1 MPTLLVVHH
10 TASPTVDDL
19 LEAVLSGARHEEV
32 VGVDVVVRA
41 ALAATVADVLTAD
54 GILLGTPANMG
65 YMSGALKHFFD
76 TVYYPVR
83 REKAGLPYGLF
94 VHGNDDTTGA
104 VRSVERLA
112 TGLGWV
118 AAAPVVTVVGAP
130 SKHDKDAL
138 QELGGVLAATVMG

>member
-10 TASPTVDDL
+10 TASPTLDDL
-19 LEAVLSGARHEEV
+19 LDAVLSGARHEDV

-41 ALAATVADVLTAD
+41 ALATTVSDVLAAD

-76 TVYYPVR
+76 TVYYPTR

-94 VHGNDDTTGA
+94 VHGNDDVAGA
-104 VRSVERLA
+104 VRSVEKLT

-118 AAAPVVTVVGAP
+118 AVAPVVTVLGTP
-130 SKHDKDAL
+130 QKSDKDAL
-138 QELGGVLAATVMG
+138 RELGGVLAATVMD